1 MMRNIFLNAWRFMS
15 ADATGEPHFHA
26 EVYRVHNN
34 FLHVGLGKK
43 MENLL
48 FRSVY
53 FLILI
58 FIFRK
63 PHYK

>member
-1 MMRNIFLNAWRFMS
+1 
-15 ADATGEPHFHA
+15 
-26 EVYRVHNN
+26 
-34 FLHVGLGKK
+34 

-53 FLILI
+53 FLVLI

-63 PHYK
+63 PHYKWFSEWSWTK